1 MLFRLL
7 KLAYIDVEAKIA
19 EIKAE
24 IAERIGQG
32 LQHVTRKARTTAVVA
47 GLFLCAA
54 LMVLF
59 LLIVGL
65 IALYKWG
72 EIRYGMF
79 IGLALDAVFLAALA
93 GILVACALWIANRE
107 DAASRTTSGKV
118 GPARLPPPDPSS
130 TGSPYQSSFRSSAR
144 PQDLIEPLFALLGRY
159 VPAPVTGQP
168 AIDQMLDRISARA
181 QATTDEVVDRAAA
194 LVRHGDRATMLSV
207 LGAAALLGWLM
218 ARAVPEDKARLIR

>member
-7 KLAYIDVEAKIA
+7 RLAYIDVEAKIA

-24 IAERIGQG
+24 IAALIAQG
-32 LQHVTRKARTTAVVA
+32 LQRATRKARTTALVA

-59 LLIVGL
+59 LMIVGL

-72 EIRYGMF
+72 EIRYGAF
-79 IGLALDAVFLAALA
+79 IGLALDAGVLVLLTA
-93 GILVACALWIANRE
+93 ILVGCALWIANRE
-107 DAASRTTSGKV
+107 DAASRTTSGTARA
-118 GPARLPPPDPSS
+118 ARLPPPDPLT
-130 TGSPYQSSFRSSAR
+130 TGSPYQPSSRSPAR
-144 PQDLIEPLFALLGRY
+144 APDLIEPLFALLGRY
-159 VPAPVTGQP
+159 VPAPITGQP
-168 AIDQMLDRISARA
+168 AIDQMLERISARA
-181 QATTDEVVDRAAA
+181 QATTEEAVDRAAA

-218 ARAVPEDKARLIR
+218 ARAVPEDKAQLVR